1 MPKYSRII
9 FVCRSNTSRS
19 PMAEAIFKSMETNQD
34 IEVMSRGSV
43 VLFPEP
49 VNPKVELVLKNNNLE
64 LLSTST
70 KQLEKKD
77 IVEGTLILTMS
88 EQLRLEVLSEFESF
102 TDIYNLSEFVG
113 ETADVVDPYGGT
125 LKEYEAC
132 FTDLVRLVKKTV
144 YKINEE

>member
-1 MPKYSRII
+1 MLRYSRII

-19 PMAEAIFKSMETNQD
+19 PMAEAIFKSMETSYD
-34 IEVMSRGSV
+34 VEVLSRGSV

-49 VNPKVELVLKNNNLE
+49 INPKVEVVLKNNNLE
-64 LLSTST
+64 ITRDKS

-77 IVEGTLILTMS
+77 IVENTLVLTMS
-88 EQLRLEVLSEFESF
+88 EQLKIDILSDFENVENVH
-102 TDIYNLSEFVG
+102 NLTEFVG
-113 ETADVVDPYGGT
+113 EQGDVVDPYGGT
-125 LKEYEAC
+125 LKEYEVC